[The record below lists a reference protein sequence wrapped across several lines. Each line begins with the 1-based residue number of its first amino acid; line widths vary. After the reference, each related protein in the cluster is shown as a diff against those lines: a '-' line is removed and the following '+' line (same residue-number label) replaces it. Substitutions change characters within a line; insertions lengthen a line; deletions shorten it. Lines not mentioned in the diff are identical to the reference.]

1 MPLKGVGRTYRANTE
16 ARDRMILPQSVGWDS
31 VVLFLKMARSS
42 WEALAWTELTRAVEE
57 KSLRAMT
64 WPAAR
69 ESGAD
74 IVMEYGCLFL
84 WIWVF

>member
-1 MPLKGVGRTYRANTE
+1 
-16 ARDRMILPQSVGWDS
+16 MILPQSVGWDS
-31 VVLFLKMARSS
+31 VVLFLNMARSS

-57 KSLRAMT
+57 KSLLAMT

-74 IVMEYGCLFL
+74 IVFKKDGSLFFL
-84 WIWVF
+84 WVGIFKSCGLLLQFYE

>member
-1 MPLKGVGRTYRANTE
+1 
-16 ARDRMILPQSVGWDS
+16 MILPQSVGWDS

-57 KSLRAMT
+57 KSLLAMT

-74 IVMEYGCLFL
+74 ILDERCMSFFVDCNFKNGGLLLQLYD
-84 WIWVF
+84 